1 MAVDEYPLATIGSI
15 VSFYPNSDDC
25 EVEVGDDDGYPI
37 DVITYETKKLEVF

>member
-1 MAVDEYPLATIGSI
+1 MAVDECPPATIGSI

-37 DVITYETKKLEVF
+37 DVITYETKEFEVL